1 MHIHPSLERM
11 TCNATFFVVKHCLFG
26 IFLIFALWKMG
37 KIARHIRLV
46 IAMLFIGISHHGG
59 VQAENIGRQPQNNA
73 QVSRYDNP
81 INSIAEERNQPL
93 SVVFDTDEGAQRYS
107 SNRNP
112 RLIPTHGF
120 GPNNGSGHFSGK
132 YQYSPKNIK
141 FLHLC
146 RKNCVRQTGGASPRH
161 YYIIALRRIL
171 C

>member
-1 MHIHPSLERM
+1 MHIHPSLVRM

-26 IFLIFALWKMG
+26 IFLIFALRKMG
-37 KIARHIRLV
+37 KITRHIRLV
-46 IAMLFIGISHHGG
+46 FAMLFIGISHYGG

-73 QVSRYDNP
+73 QVSRYDNL

-93 SVVFDTDEGAQRYS
+93 SVVFDSDEGAQRYS

-112 RLIPTHGF
+112 RPIPTHGF
-120 GPNNGSGHFSGK
+120 GPNNGSGLFSGK
-132 YQYSPKNIK
+132 YQYSLKNIK

>member
-46 IAMLFIGISHHGG
+46 IAMLFIGICHYGG

-73 QVSRYDNP
+73 QVSRYDNL
-81 INSIAEERNQPL
+81 INSLAEERNQPL

-132 YQYSPKNIK
+132 YQYSLKNIK

>member
-1 MHIHPSLERM
+1 MHIHPSLVRM

-46 IAMLFIGISHHGG
+46 IAMLFIGICHYGG

-73 QVSRYDNP
+73 QVSRYDNL
-81 INSIAEERNQPL
+81 INSLAEERNQPL

-107 SNRNP
+107 SNRNL

-132 YQYSPKNIK
+132 HQYSLKNIK

>member
-1 MHIHPSLERM
+1 M

-46 IAMLFIGISHHGG
+46 IAMLFIGIYHHGG
-59 VQAENIGRQPQNNA
+59 VQAEYIGRQPQTNA
-73 QVSRYDNP
+73 QVSRYDNL
-81 INSIAEERNQPL
+81 INSLAEERNQPL
-93 SVVFDTDEGAQRYS
+93 SVVFDSDEGAQRYS

-120 GPNNGSGHFSGK
+120 GPNYGSGHFSGK
-132 YQYSPKNIK
+132 HQYSLKNIK

-146 RKNCVRQTGGASPRH
+146 QKICVRQTGGASPRH

>member
-1 MHIHPSLERM
+1 MHIHPSLERV

-46 IAMLFIGISHHGG
+46 IAMLFIGICHHGG

-73 QVSRYDNP
+73 QVSRYDNL
-81 INSIAEERNQPL
+81 INNIAEERNQPL
-93 SVVFDTDEGAQRYS
+93 SVVFDSDEGAQRYS

-112 RLIPTHGF
+112 RLIPMHGF

-132 YQYSPKNIK
+132 HQYSLKNIK

>member
-1 MHIHPSLERM
+1 M

-26 IFLIFALWKMG
+26 IFLIFALRKMG
-37 KIARHIRLV
+37 KITRHIRLV
-46 IAMLFIGISHHGG
+46 IAMLFISICHFGG
-59 VQAENIGRQPQNNA
+59 VQAENIGQHPQNNA
-73 QVSRYDNP
+73 QVSRYDNL
-81 INSIAEERNQPL
+81 INSLAEERNQPL

-132 YQYSPKNIK
+132 HQYSLKNIK

-146 RKNCVRQTGGASPRH
+146 RKICVRQTGGASPRH

>member
-1 MHIHPSLERM
+1 M

-46 IAMLFIGISHHGG
+46 IAMLFIGISHYGG

-73 QVSRYDNP
+73 QVSRYDGL

-132 YQYSPKNIK
+132 HQYSLKNIK